1 MGKEI
6 MFGDI
11 EIEKHR
17 FHQHKNP
24 ISVNDVNIDKMVVC
38 I

>member
-11 EIEKHR
+11 EVEKHN
-17 FHQHKNP
+17 FHQQKRLY
-24 ISVNDVNIDKMVVC
+24 SVGDM
-38 I
+38 